1 MAKLTLP
8 QLELHLFGAADILRG
23 KMDAAEYGRYIFGM
37 LFLKR
42 CSDQFDEM
50 REQVI
55 EEQKAKGKTQEQAE
69 QAAELPFLYQGAFF
83 VPERA
88 RWTHIN
94 NESRKKAPGD
104 LLNKALEALEEE
116 NGALKDVLGH
126 IDFTRRVGSTTIP
139 DKKIQQLIDHFDRYR
154 LRNDDF
160 EFPDLLGAAYEY
172 LIGEFA
178 DEGGKK
184 GGQFYTPRGV
194 VRMMN
199 RLVKPQQ
206 GMRIYDP
213 CSGSGGMLIHAKE
226 YIAEHGQDVRDLSLY
241 GQENDG
247 GSWSISK
254 MNMILHG
261 VANADIRN
269 DDTLASPQHV
279 EGGELMR
286 FDRVLTNPPF
296 SQNYDPASLEHKERF
311 QYGYTP
317 ASGKKADLMFAQH
330 VLAVLAPTGL
340 AAIVLPHGVL
350 FRGGDEKKIRQG
362 VIEAD
367 RLEAVIGLASNL
379 FYGTG
384 IPACLLILRGT
395 ARREEER
402 RGKILFINADR
413 EYTSGRAQNYLDPQH
428 AEKIVSAFEDYR
440 DIPNFARVVDIEE
453 LRENDFNLNIRRYV
467 DNTPPPEPQDVRA
480 HLHGGVPKAEVRA
493 FEPLF
498 AAFDVDPHALF
509 AERDADYYD
518 FLPEGWEATA
528 ERIPSLT
535 RAAEDRLRA
544 AFDEWWARHSKRLIE
559 LPATKKVMEVRAEL
573 LESFVAE
580 LSPLGL
586 LDRFELAGVI
596 AAWWGEAQYDIRTLS
611 YNEFSGVVRGW
622 LSTIE
627 SAFSD
632 DGVEEARDK
641 VRLAAQRRKAREHR
655 VVPLLLP
662 DYLAQ
667 LEEAEAR
674 RAELDAQVKAATA
687 TPGEDEEDDEP
698 EETLSPAELKKL
710 KADLTAAKKA
720 VKELEQAFLSK
731 LRTACAPM
739 LKDIQ
744 TAAEAGQLGLLLEDP
759 VSYLASQQP
768 GETADERAQALVLR
782 IVKADLFA
790 RLDAKIGV
798 RRREL
803 VKRYHAWVDKYAV
816 TLHNFESERVAAAT
830 RFQSFLKELGYA

>member
-50 REQVI
+50 REQVV
-55 EEQKAKGKTQEQAE
+55 EEQQAKGKTREQAE

-83 VPERA
+83 VPDRA
-88 RWTHIN
+88 RWTHIK

-116 NGALKDVLGH
+116 NTALKDVLGH
-126 IDFTRRVGSTTIP
+126 IDFTRRIGNTTIP
-139 DKKIQQLIDHFDRYR
+139 DKKIQQFIDHFDRYR

-213 CSGSGGMLIHAKE
+213 CSGSGGMLIFAKE

-269 DDTLASPQHV
+269 EDTLAAPQHV
-279 EGGELMR
+279 DGGELMR

-296 SQNYDPASLEHKERF
+296 SQNYDPATLEHKERF
-311 QYGYTP
+311 HYGYTP
-317 ASGKKADLMFAQH
+317 PSGKKADLMFAQH
-330 VLAVLAPTGL
+330 VLAVLTPTGVG
-340 AAIVLPHGVL
+340 ASVMPHGVL

-362 VIEAD
+362 IIEDD
-367 RLEAVIGLASNL
+367 RLEAVIGLAANL

-384 IPACLLILRGT
+384 IPACILILRGT
-395 ARREEER
+395 ARRPEER
-402 RGKILFINADR
+402 RGKVLFINADR

-440 DIPNFARVVDIEE
+440 DIPGFARVVDIEE
-453 LRENDFNLNIRRYV
+453 LRENEFNLNIRRYV

-535 RAAEDRLRA
+535 KAAEDRLRA
-544 AFDEWWARHSKRLIE
+544 AFDEWWERHSKRLVE

-611 YNEFSGVVRGW
+611 YNQFSGVVRGW

-627 SAFSD
+627 SAFETD
-632 DGVEEARDK
+632 VEDSRDK
-641 VRLAAQRRKAREHR
+641 ARLATQRRRAREHR

-674 RAELDAQVKAATA
+674 RAELDAQVKAATP
-687 TPGEDEEDDEP
+687 TPSDDEEIDEP
-698 EETLSPAELKKL
+698 EETLSPVELKKL

-731 LRTACAPM
+731 LHTACAPM

-744 TAAEAGQLGLLLEDP
+744 NAAEAGQLGLLLEDP
-759 VSYLASQQP
+759 ISYLVDQQP
-768 GETADERAQALVLR
+768 GETADEQTKSLVLR
-782 IVKADLFA
+782 IVKTDLTG
-790 RLDAKIGV
+790 RLDEQVALNRRKITV
-798 RRREL
+798 RYRT
-803 VKRYHAWVDKYAV
+803 WIDKYAV
-816 TLHNFESERVAAAT
+816 TLRHLESEQKATAT
-830 RFQSFLKELGYA
+830 RFDSFLKELGYG